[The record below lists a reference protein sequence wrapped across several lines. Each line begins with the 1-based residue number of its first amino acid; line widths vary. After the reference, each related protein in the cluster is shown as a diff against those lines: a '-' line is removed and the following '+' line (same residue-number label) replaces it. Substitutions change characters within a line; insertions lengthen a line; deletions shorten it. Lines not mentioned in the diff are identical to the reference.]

1 MFRKRLKNKI
11 TEASKSLS
19 DTKIVGDKNLGRK
32 AQNTLEVAK
41 TTTMASGDGLRRK
54 VPGALKT
61 TGANLLSKRER
72 ISSETAAV
80 VHALDGVVSNVSYA
94 DLSSALQTKFKMAG
108 LGSERG
114 ARTAAE
120 AQSFYESSVPDSVR
134 IRGEDAVREW
144 LAGKDASHIES
155 FENAPDIVKSDSNI
169 LWEKASA
176 NRARGAEDMTGLE
189 QIQINLSGGFE
200 SFVSTAAEIV
210 PQAMFYAAAIE
221 GGISIVENSIYVYRG
236 HKDVSTA
243 LQDIATN
250 TAKSAVIGLVAGTAI
265 AGASALGAAPV
276 IAAAAPVLGVVGGAL
291 LVYSASKRIHT
302 ALTVPVYDEQ
312 GKVIDSYVVR
322 YIDEDDLS
330 DAGLLVPLNNQLVM
344 LNELKAEILRVVPKS
359 DLTQL
364 PVSNPAQSI
373 DAKDPIMQM
382 GRNSIYDSEIA
393 DASVNLDKYIY
404 TGNSPS
410 PQPSP
415 IKGEGEQA

>member
-1 MFRKRLKNKI
+1 MVKLGIN
-11 TEASKSLS
+11 
-19 DTKIVGDKNLGRK
+19 DKNLGRK
-32 AQNTLEVAK
+32 TQNALEVAK
-41 TTTMASGDGLRRK
+41 TTTMASGDDLHRK
-54 VPGALKT
+54 VSGTLKT
-61 TGANLLSKRER
+61 TGATLLSKRGR

-80 VHALDGVVSNVSYA
+80 VHALNGVVSNVSYA
-94 DLSSALQTKFKMAG
+94 DLSSALQTKFKTAG
-108 LGSERG
+108 LGGERG
-114 ARTAAE
+114 VRTAEE

-155 FENAPDIVKSDSNI
+155 FENAPDLVKSDSNF
-169 LWEKASA
+169 LWENASA
-176 NRARGAEDMTGLE
+176 NRARGAEDMTSLE

-200 SFVSTAAEIV
+200 SFVSTATEIV

-221 GGISIVENSIYVYRG
+221 GSISIIENSIYVYRG

-265 AGASALGAAPV
+265 AGASALGATPV

-322 YIDEDDLS
+322 YIDDDASS
-330 DAGLLVPLNNQLVM
+330 DNELLVPLNNQLVM
-344 LNELKAEILRVVPKS
+344 LNELKAEILKVVSKS
-359 DLTQL
+359 DLTQF
-364 PVSNPAQSI
+364 PVTNLAQSI
-373 DAKDPIMQM
+373 DANDPTHNAA
-382 GRNSIYDSEIA
+382 RAHN
-393 DASVNLDKYIY
+393 
-404 TGNSPS
+404 T
-410 PQPSP
+410 
-415 IKGEGEQA
+415 